1 MNPMS
6 EGAQSPW
13 LEEGLR
19 RLSWRSG
26 EEETYSWCA
35 PPFFSSNQRYVWRE
49 NEEPSSLPYDWRMHF
64 RTHHGLKC
72 SRRGSVTLAVVR
84 KWGAMFTIPGRRA
97 RGCSPNSGRE
107 EGMFP

>member
-35 PPFFSSNQRYVWRE
+35 PP
-49 NEEPSSLPYDWRMHF
+49 PSSLQTKDTF
-64 RTHHGLKC
+64 GERTK
-72 SRRGSVTLAVVR
+72 SRAGYPTTGECTSEPIMDSSVAAGV
-84 KWGAMFTIPGRRA
+84 A
-97 RGCSPNSGRE
+97 
-107 EGMFP
+107 